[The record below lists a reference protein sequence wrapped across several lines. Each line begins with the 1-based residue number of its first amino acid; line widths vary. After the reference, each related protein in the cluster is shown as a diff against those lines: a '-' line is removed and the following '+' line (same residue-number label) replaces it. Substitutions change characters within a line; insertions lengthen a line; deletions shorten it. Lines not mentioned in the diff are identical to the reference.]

1 MIRLNDLYPAIQGEG
16 VMTGVPMVLVRL
28 QGCAVGCPWCDTKE
42 TWVTDAQ
49 NRVGTIP
56 EALGTNPRWTDADP
70 ADIALAARKAGPAI
84 TWALVTGGEP
94 AEQELAPL
102 VAALHQKAFRVAL
115 ETSGTAT
122 GHLGAGFD
130 WVCVSPK
137 MDMPGGTPVL
147 PEVVARAEEI
157 KMVVGKPAD
166 LEALD
171 LLLGQTGKSPK
182 RHQVISIQPVSQQ
195 PKATELCLKTCME
208 RGWRLSVQIH
218 KYLGER

>member
-1 MIRLNDLYPAIQGEG
+1 MRLNDLYSTIQGEG

-28 QGCAVGCPWCDTKE
+28 QGCGVGCPWCDTKE
-42 TWVTDAQ
+42 TWLTAAQ
-49 NRVGTIP
+49 NRVGTIR
-56 EALGTNPRWTDADP
+56 ATLGTNPRWTDADP
-70 ADIALAARKAGPAI
+70 AEIARAARKASPAL

-102 VAALHQKAFRVAL
+102 VAALQQEGFRVAI

-122 GHLGAGFD
+122 RHLGVGFD

-137 MDMPGGTPVL
+137 MDMPGGKPVL
-147 PEVVARAEEI
+147 PDVVARADEI
-157 KMVVGKPAD
+157 KMVVANPAD

-171 LLLGQTGKSPK
+171 LLLGQTDRSPK
-182 RHQVISIQPVSQQ
+182 RNQVVSLQPVSQQ

-208 RGWRLSVQIH
+208 RGWRLSGQIH